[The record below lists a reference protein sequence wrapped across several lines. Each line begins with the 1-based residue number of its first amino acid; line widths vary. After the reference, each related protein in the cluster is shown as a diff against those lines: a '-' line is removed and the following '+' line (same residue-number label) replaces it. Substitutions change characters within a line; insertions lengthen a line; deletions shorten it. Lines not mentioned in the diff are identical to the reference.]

1 MGVRAHDSDRR
12 RDTASKGDDITTR
25 IGGRHDTGTATAAT
39 APATKPLRDVRGFWR
54 ILLAV
59 IAPLPM
65 LAEGIYYL
73 LVPVEGGSSFQ
84 DTVAAF
90 AAHKQLM
97 DIITWFGAVFVVGLI
112 PATFAVA
119 WAARRGAP
127 RLTTWG
133 AAIAL
138 LGFMTGFPLLGG
150 PINTHY
156 MTVEHGLDVNAV
168 AKLDDALQTEPL
180 LVVASLLFIVGIV
193 FGLGLLG
200 LALWRSRVAPAW
212 MGIALGVGGFTHP
225 FIPNHIGQGI
235 GLLVAAVGFA
245 GASVALLR
253 MRNDTFDLPAARPTP
268 IA

>member
-1 MGVRAHDSDRR
+1 MTT
-12 RDTASKGDDITTR
+12 DTATP
-25 IGGRHDTGTATAAT
+25 ATASAT
-39 APATKPLRDVRGFWR
+39 RALRDVRGFWR

-65 LAEGIYYL
+65 VAEGIYYL
-73 LVPVEGGSSFQ
+73 LVPVEGSASFR

-97 DIITWFGAVFVVGLI
+97 DVITWFGAVFVVGLI

-119 WAARRGAP
+119 WVARRGAP

-150 PINTHY
+150 PINTSY
-156 MTVEHGLDVNAV
+156 LTVQHGLDVDAV
-168 AKLDDALQTEPL
+168 AKFDDALHTEPL
-180 LVVASLLFIVGIV
+180 LGVASLLFIVGIV

-253 MRNDTFDLPAARPTP
+253 MRNDTFDLPAA
-268 IA
+268 AS